1 MGTTPAQMDELIE
14 RHLAAEAAGDVD
26 GAIAVYT
33 DDVEHD
39 VVGSP
44 TGVAH
49 GREGARGFYEYL
61 VGNIKTET
69 TDAAAQLLRDDACTI
84 EHVWTGTV
92 PGEFLGIP
100 GNGRRSHVPHD
111 PRVRV
116 PRRPHQPG
124 ERLARRQR
132 DRRPAHGARPRRQ
145 HELTRSNADG
155 PEPIGGVGGEVGG
168 IEGAPPPAVVP
179 TGH

>member
-14 RHLAAEAAGDVD
+14 RHLAAEAAGDVA

-69 TDAAAQLLRDDACTI
+69 TDATRTYYADDACTI
-84 EHVWTGTV
+84 EHQWTGTV

-100 GNGRRSHVPHD
+100 GNGRRITFRMIHVFEFRD
-111 PRVRV
+111 GLISRENVWLDGNAIVAQLTTAPRS
-116 PRRPHQPG
+116 
-124 ERLARRQR
+124 
-132 DRRPAHGARPRRQ
+132 DRPA
-145 HELTRSNADG
+145 
-155 PEPIGGVGGEVGG
+155 
-168 IEGAPPPAVVP
+168 P
-179 TGH
+179 T

>member
-1 MGTTPAQMDELIE
+1 MGMTRTQMDELIA
-14 RHLAAEAAGDVD
+14 RHIAAEGAGDVA

-49 GREGARGFYEYL
+49 GRDGARAFYEFL
-61 VGNIKTET
+61 TSNIKTET
-69 TDAAAQLLRDDACTI
+69 MDATHTYYSDDVCTV

-100 GNGRRSHVPHD
+100 GNGRRISFRMIHVFEFRD
-111 PRVRV
+111 GLISRENIWLDGNAIAG
-116 PRRPHQPG
+116 Q
-124 ERLARRQR
+124 LA
-132 DRRPAHGARPRRQ
+132 
-145 HELTRSNADG
+145 
-155 PEPIGGVGGEVGG
+155 
-168 IEGAPPPAVVP
+168 APDLA
-179 TGH
+179 TTAG